1 MITVSAARMAA
12 ILAFLCLSVGATAAQ
27 QASGCTSSTLGNPPR
42 AMIRC
47 PGGLVIE
54 AEAAAAITIRAP
66 AAGAA
71 PTSVALSGRAV
82 LIDLTPPRSFQIQ
95 TPHAIASVRGT
106 IYAVDVEAGATAVFV
121 SRGAVQ
127 VAARQGSGTVTLG
140 PGEGVDVR
148 PGEPLVVRR
157 WPQERVARLLA
168 RFGQ

>member
-1 MITVSAARMAA
+1 MSGFAAKIVAT
-12 ILAFLCLSVGATAAQ
+12 LAFVCLSVGAATAQ
-27 QASGCTSSTLGNPPR
+27 QAAACTSSTLGNPPR
-42 AMIRC
+42 ETIRC

-54 AEAAAAITIRAP
+54 AEAAADITIRAP
-66 AAGAA
+66 AANAA
-71 PTSVALSGRAV
+71 PTSVALTGRAV
-82 LIDLTPPRSFQIQ
+82 LIDLTPARSFQIL

-106 IYAVDVEAGATAVFV
+106 VYAVDVETDTTAVFV

-127 VAARQGSGTVTLG
+127 VAARQGPGVVTLG

-168 RFGQ
+168 RFGR

>member
-1 MITVSAARMAA
+1 MSGHAARIAA
-12 ILAFLCLSVGATAAQ
+12 TLAFLCLSVGGASAQ
-27 QASGCTSSTLGNPPR
+27 QATACTSSTRGDPPR
-42 AMIRC
+42 AVIRC
-47 PGGLVIE
+47 PGGLVME
-54 AEAAAAITIRAP
+54 AEAAADITIRAP
-66 AAGAA
+66 AANAA

-82 LIDLTPPRSFQIQ
+82 LIDLTPPRSFQIL

-127 VAARQGSGTVTLG
+127 VAARQGPGAVTLG

-168 RFGQ
+168 RFGR